1 MVTKSTNENIA
12 VIDNSEKAQ
21 SKSMQNKH
29 DYSSGGRLMDIS
41 KKVLIVD
48 DNVINRRLLQKMLQD
63 QYTVIEANNGQAA
76 LDILEREAAEI
87 SVILLDIVMPV
98 MDGYEFLGKRQ
109 NNPQISN
116 IPVVVTTQKDGE
128 ASEIKALKLGAND
141 FLPKPYNGE
150 IIRHRLNNI
159 IALRES
165 AAFLR
170 TIEHD
175 E

>member
-1 MVTKSTNENIA
+1 
-12 VIDNSEKAQ
+12 
-21 SKSMQNKH
+21 
-29 DYSSGGRLMDIS
+29 
-41 KKVLIVD
+41 
-48 DNVINRRLLQKMLQD
+48 MLQD

-109 NNPQISN
+109 NNLKYLIFQWLLILK
-116 IPVVVTTQKDGE
+116 KDGE

-165 AAFLR
+165 AAFFKNY
-170 TIEHD
+170 
-175 E
+175 